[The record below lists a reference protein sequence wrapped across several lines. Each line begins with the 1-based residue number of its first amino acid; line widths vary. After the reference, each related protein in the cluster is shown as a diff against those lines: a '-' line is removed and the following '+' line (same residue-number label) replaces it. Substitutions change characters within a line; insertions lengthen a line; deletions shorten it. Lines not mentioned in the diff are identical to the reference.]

1 MYKNG
6 LSIISLLVISNYLQ
20 KRGESLKLLSQ
31 FFFLHLCRSIGI
43 HGNIVITVLIQWLR
57 SYKKMIFLLPGM

>member
-31 FFFLHLCRSIGI
+31 FFSLHLCRSIGI